1 MSNVLDE
8 ICENKRREVAATK
21 SARPITELQ
30 ARLADAPPVRDFAT
44 ALKQATDIGLIAEVK
59 KASPSAGAIRADIDP
74 VSVARIYDS
83 AGASCISCLT
93 DEKYFQGRLEYLTAI
108 RNEVSIPVLRKDFIL
123 DRYQVL
129 EARVAGADAILLI
142 AECLN
147 DCEMRDLYFYA
158 AELGMES
165 LIEIYEPENLERV
178 LKLDPALLGVNNRN
192 LKTMEVSLDHSM
204 RLAAQVP
211 ASTFF
216 ISESGI
222 KTRGDV
228 ERLKTAGVRG
238 ILVGET
244 LMRQGDIAGKVRELT
259 GRAEARL

>member
-1 MSNVLDE
+1 MSNVLAE
-8 ICENKRREVAATK
+8 ICENKRLEIEAAK
-21 SARPITELQ
+21 VARPEAELR
-30 ARLADAPPVRDFAT
+30 AKLASAPPVRDFAE
-44 ALKQATDIGLIAEVK
+44 ALRRAPDIGLIAEVK
-59 KASPSAGAIRADIDP
+59 KASPSAGAIRSDINP
-74 VSVARIYDS
+74 VDVARTYDA

-93 DEKYFQGRLEYLTAI
+93 DEKYFSGRLEYLTAI
-108 RNEVSIPVLRKDFIL
+108 RSEVSIPVLRKDFIL

-142 AECLN
+142 AECLT
-147 DCEMRDLYFYA
+147 DCQMRELYFYA

-165 LIEIYEPENLERV
+165 LIEIYEPENLDRV
-178 LKLDPALLGVNNRN
+178 LKLEPALLGVNNRN

-204 RLAAQVP
+204 KLAAQVP
-211 ASTFF
+211 SSIFF

-222 KTRGDV
+222 KSRADV

-259 GRAEARL
+259 GQS